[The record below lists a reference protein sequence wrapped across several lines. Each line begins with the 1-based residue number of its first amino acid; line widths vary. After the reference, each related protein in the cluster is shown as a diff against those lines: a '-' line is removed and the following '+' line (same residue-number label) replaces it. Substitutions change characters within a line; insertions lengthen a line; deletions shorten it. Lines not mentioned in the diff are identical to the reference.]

1 MTTHHWEKG
10 AYSEQQ
16 SEGGREWSPKKCR
29 QIGNQIRVRKQI
41 SSHAELVLTH
51 KSSEDRHHCCCRGY
65 LRVLSEWL
73 LSSWGETC
81 KRVSLYDIIST

>member
-1 MTTHHWEKG
+1 MTTHQWEKR
-10 AYSEQQ
+10 AYNVQQ
-16 SEGGREWSPKKCR
+16 SEGGRERSPEKCR

-41 SSHAELVLTH
+41 SAHAELVLTH
-51 KSSEDRHHCCCRGY
+51 KSSEARHHCCRRGY

-73 LSSWGETC
+73 PSSWGETR